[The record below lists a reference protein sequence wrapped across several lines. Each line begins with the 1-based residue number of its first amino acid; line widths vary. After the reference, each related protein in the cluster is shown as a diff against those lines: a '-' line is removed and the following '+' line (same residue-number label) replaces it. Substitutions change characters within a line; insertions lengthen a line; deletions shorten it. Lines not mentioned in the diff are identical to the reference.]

1 MLFRSTDLFN
11 SGIRP
16 AINVGI
22 SVSRVGGSAQPKAM
36 RKVAGRL
43 RLDLAQF
50 RELEAFAAFGSDLD
64 AASKQQLERGS
75 RLVQLLIQGQYAPLP
90 MEKAVASL
98 WAGTTGNLDDVPVE
112 DISRFEVEFHNYLD
126 RDHASVLKSI
136 RESRDLS
143 DADVDSLKSAV
154 NSFKKQFVKANG
166 QPLLVD
172 ANVDALTEEEVEQ
185 AQIKIQKR
193 A

>member
-1 MLFRSTDLFN
+1 
-11 SGIRP
+11 
-16 AINVGI
+16 
-22 SVSRVGGSAQPKAM
+22 
-36 RKVAGRL
+36 
-43 RLDLAQF
+43 
-50 RELEAFAAFGSDLD
+50 
-64 AASKQQLERGS
+64 
-75 RLVQLLIQGQYAPLP
+75 LIQGQYAPLP

-112 DISRFEVEFHNYLD
+112 DISRFEVEFHTYLD